1 MSMTQVTTDT
11 SPSGDPHCPNCH
23 TVLPPKATFC
33 ATCGER
39 VVKKNVVSLLRDNVD
54 ITTRYR
60 ISSLVRRRP
69 YVSLFFAIDNQQL
82 RPVGIR
88 DIDISGLG
96 KEGRANAC
104 DVVQQEYDLLRR
116 ESIPSLMP
124 VIEVRHFEGHLY
136 VVSAWPS
143 RSYKSEMTN
152 THLQTLQDVLQSGIG
167 LPKMQVSLY
176 WVEQLCSALVNLHQQ
191 HIVLGDLDPQ
201 ALILDSNNYNGDLLL
216 MVSWLPSLVR
226 NMLPP
231 TSVVNNATNF
241 SAPEVLLGK
250 PEPRSDIYSLGAVLY
265 LLLTGVPPEEPTARI
280 HRSLRSPAE
289 VNPRINGRL
298 DEFVMKALAIET
310 TERFQD
316 ASEMSEAL
324 ARLRTG
330 GKRTFSKVYTAL
342 PPIVDDKR
350 EKENFGAD
358 QARARERKIDEIANS
373 ETVLVAPLSE
383 TDLTL
388 WEAAKRPTNQT
399 PAVEQLSSDGMGGEI
414 EQVDTVDVPQGDDQ
428 RDDQVASSQSVAVS
442 TVSDAANRSPAG
454 QTAGG
459 GAPRFLRQLQRFV
472 LGEQK
477 HSTTAAAIIETP
489 LRVQPDQAYTIRIQ
503 LMGRNAPAVGNL
515 QGTFSW
521 PESKKSVPAGL
532 SGLVEG
538 ELVFIEIR
546 SALYQSFAYI
556 VQRAA
561 VHIPAQGFAA
571 EVTIPMQPLSSG
583 PSGRRDRLHIFFMD
597 EKRRPLYEKPFVVE
611 LFISN
616 LVQPGREGH
625 NVLTIPI

>member
-23 TVLPPKATFC
+23 TVLPPQATFC

-39 VVKKNVVSLLRDNVD
+39 IVKKNVVSLLQDNVD

-88 DIDISGLG
+88 DIDISSLD
-96 KEGRANAC
+96 KEGRASAR
-104 DVVQQEYDLLRR
+104 DIVQQEYDLLRR

-124 VIEVRHFEGHLY
+124 VIEVQHFEGHLY

-143 RSYKSEMTN
+143 RSNNSEMTN

-167 LPKMQVSLY
+167 LPEMQVSLY
-176 WVEQLCSALVNLHQQ
+176 WVEQLCSTLVNLHQQ

-226 NMLPP
+226 NMLPRTP
-231 TSVVNNATNF
+231 VVNNATNF

-280 HRSLRSPAE
+280 RRSLRSPGE

-310 TERFQD
+310 SERFQD
-316 ASEMSEAL
+316 ASDMSEVL
-324 ARLRTG
+324 SRLRAG
-330 GKRTFSKVYTAL
+330 GKRTFSKVSTAL
-342 PPIVDDKR
+342 PPIVDSR
-350 EKENFGAD
+350 GEKENYQAD
-358 QARARERKIDEIANS
+358 QARARERKIDDIANT
-373 ETVLVAPLSE
+373 ETVLVTRLSE
-383 TDLTL
+383 TDLAL
-388 WEAAKRPTNQT
+388 WEAAKRHTNQA
-399 PAVEQLSSDGMGGEI
+399 PAVEKQSPDGLHGEI
-414 EQVDTVDVPQGDDQ
+414 EQVDTIDVPQQDG
-428 RDDQVASSQSVAVS
+428 QVASSQSVEVS
-442 TVSDAANRSPAG
+442 TVAGAANISPAG
-454 QTAGG
+454 LIAGG
-459 GAPRFLRQLQRFV
+459 TPRFLRQLQRFV

-503 LMGRNAPAVGNL
+503 LMGRNAPAVGNP
-515 QGTFSW
+515 QGSFSW
-521 PESKKSVPAGL
+521 SESKKSAPAGL

-538 ELVFIEIR
+538 ELVFIEIH

-556 VQRAA
+556 VQRAT

-597 EKRRPLYEKPFVVE
+597 EKRRPLYEKPFIVE
-611 LFISN
+611 LFISH

>member
-23 TVLPPKATFC
+23 TVLPPKAIFC

-39 VVKKNVVSLLRDNVD
+39 VVKKNVVSLLQDNVD
-54 ITTRYR
+54 ITARYR

-88 DIDISGLG
+88 DIDIGGLG

-143 RSYKSEMTN
+143 RSNKSEMTN

-226 NMLPP
+226 NMLPR

-265 LLLTGVPPEEPTARI
+265 LLLTGVPPEEPTARM
-280 HRSLRSPAE
+280 HRSLRSPGEFNA
-289 VNPRINGRL
+289 RINVRL
-298 DEFVMKALAIET
+298 DEFVMKALSIDSS
-310 TERFQD
+310 ERFQN
-316 ASEMSEAL
+316 ACEMAEAL
-324 ARLRTG
+324 SRIRSN
-330 GKRTFSKVYTAL
+330 GKRAVSKVSSAL
-342 PPIVDDKR
+342 PPIGEPRVEDAQ
-350 EKENFGAD
+350 AD
-358 QARARERKIDEIANS
+358 TVSATSQTIEEIANTD
-373 ETVLVAPLSE
+373 TVLITPLPESN
-383 TDLTL
+383 LAA
-388 WEAAKRPTNQT
+388 WEAARKSTATSDSTEEQAPQVVEGAAKQAF
-399 PAVEQLSSDGMGGEI
+399 AVETRLQNENVETFSSGEAPHGENDSLLSL
-414 EQVDTVDVPQGDDQ
+414 
-428 RDDQVASSQSVAVS
+428 S
-442 TVSDAANRSPAG
+442 TRS
-454 QTAGG
+454 TA
-459 GAPRFLRQLQRFV
+459 RFLHRLKRLV

-489 LRVQPDQAYTIRIQ
+489 MRIQPDRPYTIRIQ
-503 LMGRNAPAVGNL
+503 IMGRNVPEMVNPLG
-515 QGTFSW
+515 GFSR
-521 PESKKSVPAGL
+521 SADGIRLPAGL
-532 SGLVEG
+532 SALIE
-538 ELVFIEIR
+538 EEPVFIEIR
-546 SALYQSFAYI
+546 SALYQNFAYI
-556 VQRAA
+556 VQQAI
-561 VHIPAQGFAA
+561 VHIPPGGFAA
-571 EVTIPMQPLSSG
+571 EVTIPMQPLLNG
-583 PSGRRDRLHIFFMD
+583 PGGRRERLH
-597 EKRRPLYEKPFVVE
+597 
-611 LFISN
+611 
-616 LVQPGREGH
+616 
-625 NVLTIPI
+625 

>member
-11 SPSGDPHCPNCH
+11 SPSGDPHCPNCRS
-23 TVLPPKATFC
+23 VLPPLATFC
-33 ATCGER
+33 ASCGER
-39 VVKKNVVSLLRDNVD
+39 VVKKNVVSLLQDNTD

-88 DIDISGLG
+88 DINISSLS
-96 KEGRANAC
+96 KEGRASAC
-104 DVVQQEYDLLRR
+104 DIVQQEYDLLRR

-124 VIEVRHFEGHLY
+124 VIEVRHSDGHLY

-143 RSYKSEMTN
+143 RSNKSEMTN

-167 LPKMQVSLY
+167 LPEMQVSLY
-176 WVEQLCSALVNLHQQ
+176 WVEQLCSTLVNLHRQ

-226 NMLPP
+226 NKLPR

-250 PEPRSDIYSLGAVLY
+250 PEPRSDIYSLGALLY

-280 HRSLRSPAE
+280 HRSLRSPGE

-316 ASEMSEAL
+316 AGEMSEAL
-324 ARLRTG
+324 SRSRKG
-330 GKRTFSKVYTAL
+330 GKRTFSKVSTAL
-342 PPIVDDKR
+342 PPIVDTKG
-350 EKENFGAD
+350 ENFQAD
-358 QARARERKIDEIANS
+358 QADARERKVDEIANS
-373 ETVLVAPLSE
+373 ETVLVTTLSE
-383 TDLTL
+383 TDLAL
-388 WEAAKRPTNQT
+388 WEAAKRPTNQA
-399 PAVEQLSSDGMGGEI
+399 PMVEKQSPGSMNGGI
-414 EQVDTVDVPQGDDQ
+414 EQVDTIDVPQQ
-428 RDDQVASSQSVAVS
+428 DDQVESSQPIEVS
-442 TVSDAANRSPAG
+442 TVADATNISQAG
-454 QTAGG
+454 QIAGG
-459 GAPRFLRQLQRFV
+459 GTPGFLRQLQRFV

-503 LMGRNAPAVGNL
+503 LMGRKAPGVGNE

-521 PESKKSVPAGL
+521 SESKKSVSAGL

-546 SALYQSFAYI
+546 SALYQSFAYV

-583 PSGRRDRLHIFFMD
+583 PTGRRDRLHIFFMD
-597 EKRRPLYEKPFVVE
+597 EKHCPLYEKPFIVE
-611 LFISN
+611 LFISH

>member
-1 MSMTQVTTDT
+1 
-11 SPSGDPHCPNCH
+11 
-23 TVLPPKATFC
+23 
-33 ATCGER
+33 
-39 VVKKNVVSLLRDNVD
+39 
-54 ITTRYR
+54 
-60 ISSLVRRRP
+60 
-69 YVSLFFAIDNQQL
+69 
-82 RPVGIR
+82 
-88 DIDISGLG
+88 
-96 KEGRANAC
+96 
-104 DVVQQEYDLLRR
+104 
-116 ESIPSLMP
+116 
-124 VIEVRHFEGHLY
+124 
-136 VVSAWPS
+136 
-143 RSYKSEMTN
+143 
-152 THLQTLQDVLQSGIG
+152 
-167 LPKMQVSLY
+167 
-176 WVEQLCSALVNLHQQ
+176 
-191 HIVLGDLDPQ
+191 
-201 ALILDSNNYNGDLLL
+201 
-216 MVSWLPSLVR
+216 
-226 NMLPP
+226 
-231 TSVVNNATNF
+231 
-241 SAPEVLLGK
+241 
-250 PEPRSDIYSLGAVLY
+250 
-265 LLLTGVPPEEPTARI
+265 
-280 HRSLRSPAE
+280 LRSPGE

-324 ARLRTG
+324 ARLRAG
-330 GKRTFSKVYTAL
+330 GKRTFSKVSTAL
-342 PPIVDDKR
+342 QPTGDGKR
-350 EKENFGAD
+350 EKENFRAD

-373 ETVLVAPLSE
+373 EAVLVAPLSE

-399 PAVEQLSSDGMGGEI
+399 PAVEQLSSDGMRGEI
-414 EQVDTVDVPQGDDQ
+414 EQVDTVDVPQRDDQ

-442 TVSDAANRSPAG
+442 TVSDAANTSPAG

-459 GAPRFLRQLQRFV
+459 GAPKFLRQLQRFV

-503 LMGRNAPAVGNL
+503 LMGRNAPAVGNP

-521 PESKKSVPAGL
+521 PENKKSVPAGL

>member
-1 MSMTQVTTDT
+1 MRSLWRARCEEEC
-11 SPSGDPHCPNCH
+11 S
-23 TVLPPKATFC
+23 LPLAGQCRHNYPLSYLFSCTPPPIC
-33 ATCGER
+33 Q
-39 VVKKNVVSLLRDNVD
+39 
-54 ITTRYR
+54 
-60 ISSLVRRRP
+60 P
-69 YVSLFFAIDNQQL
+69 FFAIDNQQL

-88 DIDISGLG
+88 DIDISSLG
-96 KEGRANAC
+96 KEGRASAC
-104 DVVQQEYDLLRR
+104 DIVQQEYDLLRR
-116 ESIPSLMP
+116 ESVPSLMP

-143 RSYKSEMTN
+143 RSTKSEMTD

-167 LPKMQVSLY
+167 LPEMQVSLY
-176 WVEQLCSALVNLHQQ
+176 WVERLCSTLINLHR
-191 HIVLGDLDPQ
+191 HRIVLGDLDPQ
-201 ALILDSNNYNGDLLL
+201 ALILDSNSYKGDLLL

-226 NMLPP
+226 NVLPR
-231 TSVVNNATNF
+231 TSVVNSATNF

-265 LLLTGVPPEEPTARI
+265 LLLTGVPPEEPTARM
-280 HRSLRSPAE
+280 HRSLRSPGE

-310 TERFQD
+310 TERFQG

-324 ARLRTG
+324 ARLRAG
-330 GKRTFSKVYTAL
+330 GKRTFSKVSTVL
-342 PPIVDDKR
+342 PPIVDSKG
-350 EKENFGAD
+350 EKENYQAD
-358 QARARERKIDEIANS
+358 QAQARARKIDEVADS
-373 ETVLVAPLSE
+373 ETMLVEPLPE
-383 TDLTL
+383 TDLAL
-388 WEAAKRPTNQT
+388 WEAAKRPENQA
-399 PAVEQLSSDGMGGEI
+399 PAVEKPSPDGMDGEI
-414 EQVDTVDVPQGDDQ
+414 EQVDAIDVAQ
-428 RDDQVASSQSVAVS
+428 RGGQVESSQPVEASSVADATNVS
-442 TVSDAANRSPAG
+442 LAG
-454 QTAGG
+454 QIAGG
-459 GAPRFLRQLQRFV
+459 TPRLLRQLQRFM

-503 LMGRNAPAVGNL
+503 LMGRNAPVMGNP

-521 PESKKSVPAGL
+521 PESKKSAPAGL
-532 SGLVEG
+532 SGLIEG

-597 EKRRPLYEKPFVVE
+597 EKRRPLYEKPFIVE
-611 LFISN
+611 LFISH

>member
-1 MSMTQVTTDT
+1 M
-11 SPSGDPHCPNCH
+11 
-23 TVLPPKATFC
+23 
-33 ATCGER
+33 
-39 VVKKNVVSLLRDNVD
+39 KKNVVSLLQDNVD

-143 RSYKSEMTN
+143 HSNKSEMTN

-201 ALILDSNNYNGDLLL
+201 ALILDGNNYNGDLLL
-216 MVSWLPSLVR
+216 MVSWLPSLIR
-226 NMLPP
+226 NILPP

-280 HRSLRSPAE
+280 HRSLRSPGE

-324 ARLRTG
+324 ARLRAG
-330 GKRTFSKVYTAL
+330 GKRTFSKVSTAL
-342 PPIVDDKR
+342 QPTGDGKR
-350 EKENFGAD
+350 EKENFRAD

-373 ETVLVAPLSE
+373 EAVLVAPLSE

-388 WEAAKRPTNQT
+388 WEAAKRPTNRT
-399 PAVEQLSSDGMGGEI
+399 PAVEQLSSDVMRGEI
-414 EQVDTVDVPQGDDQ
+414 EQVDTVDVPQRDDQ

-442 TVSDAANRSPAG
+442 TISDAANTSPAG

-459 GAPRFLRQLQRFV
+459 GAPKFLRQLQRFV

-489 LRVQPDQAYTIRIQ
+489 LRVQPDQAYAIRIQ
-503 LMGRNAPAVGNL
+503 LMGRNAPAVGNP

-521 PESKKSVPAGL
+521 PENKKSVPAGL

-556 VQRAA
+556 VQRAT